1 MSLSDNTITPPLVIN
16 FNSKDRIQGTNSSFL
31 SAPVDL
37 GNNAFDSVCLV
48 QASIPKSFYNVPSGY
63 NTFTLREF
71 DGVTTANATITIPP
85 GSYTRINFQSTL
97 ATLLTNASPDG
108 LTYTVSYPASTE
120 ADTFHYTFNVN
131 VGSSW
136 DISFIFTARSPYR
149 QMGFEIGTYTFTDIT
164 LSTSELE
171 SVNAINLSY
180 VLRAFITT
188 NLVMDATDG
197 ILEELLNFGSFPAN
211 SVMSYQQ
218 FNFDMNTRK
227 YNKSTT
233 NSWQFNLVDSFGQL
247 IDMNGIPWAFSV
259 VFYQRN
265 STHELQKTELQIANE
280 ERLYRIE
287 QEQKR
292 IEEQLQQSNSSTSN
306 QSAPDIQGNLAVL
319 PPTPLTDIK
328 PLFQQVPFGITTDF
342 LPKL

>member
-63 NTFTLREF
+63 NTFTLQE
-71 DGVTTANATITIPP
+71 NAASVTITVTP

-97 ATLLTNASPDG
+97 ATLLTAASPNA
-108 LTYTVSYPASTE
+108 LTYSVSYPAST
-120 ADTFHYTFNVN
+120 APDTFHYTFSVN
-131 VGSSW
+131 SAVIVCKFVVTSK
-136 DISFIFTARSPYR
+136 SPFR
-149 QMGFEIGTYTFTDIT
+149 QMGFESATTYTFTAGGGSAT
-164 LSTSELE
+164 LE

-180 VLRAFITT
+180 ILRAFITT

-227 YNKSTT
+227 YNTSTT
-233 NSWQFNLVDSFGQL
+233 NSWQFNLVDSFDQL

-280 ERLYRIE
+280 ERIYRIE

-292 IEEQLQQSNSSTSN
+292 IEDQLQQTTSTTT
-306 QSAPDIQGNLAVL
+306 SAPDIQGNLAVL
-319 PPTPLTDIK
+319 PPTPLTDVK

>member
-1 MSLSDNTITPPLVIN
+1 MSLSDNTTTPPLVIN

-63 NTFTLREF
+63 NTFTLQENAAS
-71 DGVTTANATITIPP
+71 VTVTVTP

-97 ATLLTNASPDG
+97 ATLLTAASPNT
-108 LTYTVSYPASTE
+108 LTYTVSYPAST
-120 ADTFHYTFNVN
+120 APDTFHYTFSVN
-131 VGSSW
+131 SAVIVCKFVVTSK
-136 DISFIFTARSPYR
+136 SPFR
-149 QMGFEIGTYTFTDIT
+149 QMGFESATTYTFTAGGGSAT
-164 LSTSELE
+164 LE

-180 VLRAFITT
+180 ILRAFITT

-227 YNKSTT
+227 YNTSTT
-233 NSWQFNLVDSFGQL
+233 NSWQFNLVDSFDQL

-287 QEQKR
+287 QEQKK
-292 IEEQLQQSNSSTSN
+292 IEDQLQQTNSTTSGP
-306 QSAPDIQGNLAVL
+306 SVPDIQGNLAVL
-319 PPTPLTDIK
+319 PPTPLTDVK